1 MTARTET
8 YETRHIQTYG
18 ALKVLKFNMAALA
31 TGDTID
37 LSTATT
43 YKNTKTVV
51 DAATALN
58 YDAELNVTGA
68 TAAKI
73 RFAYGIIPATGAF
86 VPVVVSTSGTDI
98 TLTMGTI
105 SGTVVAEIVVY
116 YGK

>member
-1 MTARTET
+1 MTARTIS

-18 ALKVLKFNMAALA
+18 ALKVLKFNMAALT

-43 YKNTKTVV
+43 YKNTKAVV
-51 DAATALN
+51 DAAAVLN
-58 YDAELNVTGA
+58 YDAELDVTGA